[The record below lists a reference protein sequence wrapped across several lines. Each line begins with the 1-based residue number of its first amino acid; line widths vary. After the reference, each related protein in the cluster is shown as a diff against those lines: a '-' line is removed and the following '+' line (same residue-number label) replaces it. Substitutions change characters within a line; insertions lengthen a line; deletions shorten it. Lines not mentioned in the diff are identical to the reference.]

1 MLVVLASVVLI
12 VLGVIALV
20 MGIRAPPEKHDAA
33 VALEYRGAWC
43 LGLGVA
49 IAIAYWLYRHLRD
62 S

>member
-1 MLVVLASVVLI
+1 MLVVFASVVLI

-20 MGIRAPPEKHDAA
+20 VGFRAPAEKHDLA

-62 S
+62 L